1 MPATKKSK
9 SNDGKA
15 ILTSTTIDDL
25 TALTTAQ
32 LYALS
37 SRRHRDESREVSL
50 GKCALPLDMVYH
62 IFYHHRKI
70 YHTKIACNS
79 LFAHPTQCYTFLR
92 PSDVH
97 KRNVTVHMSRWNRHR
112 DG

>member
-50 GKCALPLDMVYH
+50 WKCC
-62 IFYHHRKI
+62 R
-70 YHTKIACNS
+70 
-79 LFAHPTQCYTFLR
+79 
-92 PSDVH
+92 
-97 KRNVTVHMSRWNRHR
+97 
-112 DG
+112 